1 MDDLSQTPT
10 EPHDYAAVNVV
21 WAALLTALLRATARD
36 GKAGPAP
43 SELPVFGLATFAA
56 SASRR

>member
-1 MDDLSQTPT
+1 MDELSQTPT

-21 WAALLTALLRATARD
+21 WAALLRATARD